1 MSDRLGPVEAAG
13 VVVPAHDEETLL
25 PACLAALRDAAS
37 ALRLPVHVVVVA
49 DACTDQT
56 AAVARAAGARVIGI
70 RARRVGA
77 ARAAGMRELLRLT
90 SGADP
95 AAVWLATT
103 DADTLVP
110 PDWLR
115 RQLDYA
121 IAGWD
126 VVLGTVTVTVTDWDG
141 HPPHVPVAFAER
153 YAFGSGP
160 HPHVHGANLGIR
172 ASAYLA
178 AGGFPPLRTA
188 EDHALLAAATRAGCM
203 VAQASDIAVETSGR
217 RLARAPR
224 GFGDL
229 LRTLA
234 DQRGSG
240 GNTRPMPYDPDPGP
254 AGGLAG
260 CRRVCRPAAD
270 RRETRHHNPGSHLM
284 AKHDSIPFSGSRPV
298 GQRVR
303 AGAVPV
309 PVPVPVP

>member
-1 MSDRLGPVEAAG
+1 M
-13 VVVPAHDEETLL
+13 
-25 PACLAALRDAAS
+25 
-37 ALRLPVHVVVVA
+37 VVA

-126 VVLGTVTVTVTDWDG
+126 VVLGTVTVTDWDG
-141 HPPHVPVAFAER
+141 HPPHVPAAFAER

-240 GNTRPMPYDPDPGP
+240 GNTPSDAVRP
-254 AGGLAG
+254 
-260 CRRVCRPAAD
+260 
-270 RRETRHHNPGSHLM
+270 
-284 AKHDSIPFSGSRPV
+284 
-298 GQRVR
+298 
-303 AGAVPV
+303 
-309 PVPVPVP
+309 